1 MGIPIKLGA
10 VTKRVNSTLVP
21 DATNWPQV
29 EVTLKQDTSLE
40 RPVFVLSGDAATFAG
55 YN

>member
-21 DATNWPQV
+21 DATNWPQWKSV
-29 EVTLKQDTSLE
+29 
-40 RPVFVLSGDAATFAG
+40 
-55 YN
+55 